1 MCRRTDIAKDIA
13 LEARSIKREA
23 MMNGLKDNMVVYDA
37 CQQIID
43 LTGSLIE
50 SIEDMEVRI

>member
-13 LEARSIKREA
+13 LTARTIKKEAIH
-23 MMNGLKDNMVVYDA
+23 NGLKENRIVYDE
-37 CQQIID
+37 CQHIIE

-50 SIEDMEVRI
+50 SIEFMEVRI